1 MPISGAGRV
10 GLRNLSNTCYL
21 NSLLTQLFMNV
32 PFRSFI
38 LNITINDPED
48 SQNLLHAIKALF
60 AKMQNGLMKTAD
72 TRELVQAIKDY
83 ENNVIDVTVQ
93 MDVDEFFNLLFDRI
107 EGQLHSAE
115 QKSVFRSFY
124 GGKLVQQVKS
134 KECPHISERE
144 EPFSAIQCDI
154 KGKTGLQDS
163 LKAYVEGEI
172 MEGGKPPS
180 YDLLPPSPHL
190 TLSIPDNKYS
200 CTSCSKHVDAVKR
213 LILWHL
219 RLHIYYV
226 SITKVTSTTEHA

>member
-1 MPISGAGRV
+1 
-10 GLRNLSNTCYL
+10 
-21 NSLLTQLFMNV
+21 MNI

-38 LNITINDPED
+38 LNMTINDPED

-107 EGQLHSAE
+107 EGQLQSAE

-172 MEGGKPPS
+172 MEGGKPPFFWFS
-180 YDLLPPSPHL
+180 V
-190 TLSIPDNKYS
+190 SITISNSKPDNKYS
-200 CTSCSKHVDAVKR
+200 CTSCNKHVDAVKR
-213 LILWHL
+213 LIRGPFAYIFVMFSLL
-219 RLHIYYV
+219 KSLLPQGMPERDP
-226 SITKVTSTTEHA
+226 

>member
-1 MPISGAGRV
+1 MPETIWNYDRTQLPISGAGRV

-38 LNITINDPED
+38 LNMAINDPED

-172 MEGGKPPS
+172 MEGGK
-180 YDLLPPSPHL
+180 SPFSWC
-190 TLSIPDNKYS
+190 TTTTTTSNSTPDNKYS
-200 CTSCSKHVDAVKR
+200 CTSCNKHVDAVKR
-213 LILWHL
+213 LILWL
-219 RLHIYYV
+219 IFIMFSFLI
-226 SITKVTSTTEHA
+226 